1 MLINPYPMC
10 RTRDEAMQVVEAAR
24 KGAGMIKDA
33 ELNKQVNDAGMPLCS
48 VGIPPEL
55 IVFGESEDE
64 GEMEGLNARGGPAK
78 IHVQLSHVGNIK
90 FNFFLLYVE
99 KIAHETPT

>member
-48 VGIPPEL
+48 VGIPPGL

-78 IHVQLSHVGNIK
+78 IHVRTLARRQYQVQFLSS
-90 FNFFLLYVE
+90 LRRE
-99 KIAHETPT
+99 DRS